1 MALSLPTADQVK
13 AVSRHMGTA
22 VASILGTL
30 AALKIISGTDVSSLQ
45 SSFDQISHGVA
56 ETVTGLTALSVA
68 ATTLYSAL
76 SANPLLQFLKG
87 SKAVAADPSLVQGTN
102 VSDADQATVAKAAIQ
117 LPKVESIVAAPEV
130 ANAVPS
136 PAVQSTDDVKVVDK
150 AA

>member
-1 MALSLPTADQVK
+1 MVSLPTADQVK
-13 AVSRHMGTA
+13 AASRHMGTA

-56 ETVTGLTALSVA
+56 ETVTGLTALCVA

-87 SKAVAADPSLVQGTN
+87 SKAVAADPSIVKAAN
-102 VSDADQATVAKAAIQ
+102 VSDADQVAVAKAAVQ
-117 LPKVESIVAAPEV
+117 LPKLESIVAAPEV

-136 PAVQSTDDVKVVDK
+136 AAVQSTDDVTVIQK
-150 AA
+150 